1 MRKED
6 LKKNYQNRIKW
17 LLLTAA
23 ATLLL
28 SGCASLE
35 QKALDSVKEVTENF
49 TQTISNDQRIPADFV
64 RHVDGDTTVL
74 KINGK
79 EQKVRFLLI
88 DTPETVK
95 PNTKVQPFG
104 MEASKRTK
112 ELLSTASEITFE
124 YDEGDKT
131 DRYGR
136 ALGYIFVDGTLLQ
149 KTLVSEG
156 LARVAYVKEP
166 NTKYLSELE
175 QAQEQAKSESLGI
188 WSIPGYVT
196 GRGFQP

>member
-1 MRKED
+1 MK
-6 LKKNYQNRIKW
+6 LFIGKKW
-17 LLLTAA
+17 LLLTA

-35 QKALDSVKEVTENF
+35 QKAQDISNDGTDNF
-49 TQTISNDQRIPADFV
+49 TQTISNDNRIPAEFV

-74 KINGK
+74 RIDGK
-79 EQKVRFLLI
+79 EQKVRFLLV

-95 PNTKVQPFG
+95 PKTKVQPFG
-104 MEASKRTK
+104 LEASKRTK

-124 YDEGDKT
+124 YDKGDRT

-136 ALGYIFVDGTLLQ
+136 TLGYIFVDGMLLQ
-149 KTLVSEG
+149 ETLVREG

-166 NTKYLSELE
+166 NTKHLSELE

-196 GRGFQP
+196 DKGFK

>member
-1 MRKED
+1 M
-6 LKKNYQNRIKW
+6 KKLIGKKW
-17 LLLTAA
+17 LLLTAV
-23 ATLLL
+23 ATFLL
-28 SGCASLE
+28 SGCVILE
-35 QKALDSVKEVTENF
+35 QKAQDSVKEVTGNF

-74 KINGK
+74 RIDGK
-79 EQKVRFLLI
+79 ERKVRFLLI

-104 MEASKRTK
+104 LEASNRTK
-112 ELLSTASEITFE
+112 ELLSTATEITFE
-124 YDEGDKT
+124 YDKGDKT

-166 NTKYLSELE
+166 NTKYLEELE
-175 QAQEQAKSESLGI
+175 KAQEQAKSQLIGI
-188 WSIPGYVT
+188 WSIPRYVT
-196 GRGFQP
+196 ERGFQP

>member
-1 MRKED
+1 M
-6 LKKNYQNRIKW
+6 KKLIGKKW
-17 LLLTAA
+17 LLLTAV
-23 ATLLL
+23 ATFLL

-35 QKALDSVKEVTENF
+35 QKAQDSVKEVTENV

-74 KINGK
+74 KIDGK

-95 PNTKVQPFG
+95 TKTKVQPFG
-104 MEASKRTK
+104 LEASKRTK
-112 ELLSTASEITFE
+112 ELLSTASEIMFE
-124 YDEGDKT
+124 YDKGDKT

-166 NTKYLSELE
+166 NTKYLAELE
-175 QAQEQAKSESLGI
+175 QAQEQAKNESLGI
-188 WSIPGYVT
+188 WSIPGYFT
-196 GRGFQP
+196 QRGFSK

>member
-1 MRKED
+1 M
-6 LKKNYQNRIKW
+6 KKLIGKKW
-17 LLLTAA
+17 LLLTAV
-23 ATLLL
+23 ATFLL

-35 QKALDSVKEVTENF
+35 QKAQDFVQDLSQDVNEGFFK
-49 TQTISNDQRIPADFV
+49 TISNNQRIPADFV

-74 KINGK
+74 RIDRK
-79 EQKVRFLLI
+79 EQKVRFLLV
-88 DTPETVK
+88 DTPETVNPK
-95 PNTKVQPFG
+95 TKVQPFG
-104 MEASKRTK
+104 LEASKRTK

-124 YDEGDKT
+124 YDSGDKT

-136 ALGYIFVDGTLLQ
+136 VLGYIFVDGTLLQ

-166 NTKYLSELE
+166 NTKYLLELE
-175 QAQEQAKSESLGI
+175 EAQEKAKNESLGI

-196 GRGFQP
+196 ERGYK

>member
-1 MRKED
+1 MK
-6 LKKNYQNRIKW
+6 LFIGKKW
-17 LLLTAA
+17 LLLAV

-35 QKALDSVKEVTENF
+35 QKAQDFVQELEQDVYEGF
-49 TQTISNDQRIPADFV
+49 FQTISNDQRIPADFV

-74 KINGK
+74 KIEGK

-104 MEASKRTK
+104 LEASKRTK
-112 ELLSTASEITFE
+112 ELLSTAAEITFE
-124 YDEGDKT
+124 YDQGDKK

-149 KTLVSEG
+149 KTLVREG

-166 NTKYLSELE
+166 NTKYLLELE
-175 QAQEQAKSESLGI
+175 EAQEKVKNESLGI

-196 GRGFQP
+196 ERGYK

>member
-1 MRKED
+1 MK
-6 LKKNYQNRIKW
+6 LFIGKKW
-17 LLLTAA
+17 LLLAV
-23 ATLLL
+23 ATFLL
-28 SGCASLE
+28 SGCTNVE
-35 QKALDSVKEVTENF
+35 QKAQDFVQELEQDVYEGFFQN
-49 TQTISNDQRIPADFV
+49 ISNDQRIPADFV

-74 KINGK
+74 KIEGK

-104 MEASKRTK
+104 LEASKRTK
-112 ELLSTASEITFE
+112 ELLSTAAEITFE
-124 YDEGDKT
+124 YDQGDKK

-149 KTLVSEG
+149 KTLVREG

-166 NTKYLSELE
+166 NTKYLLELE
-175 QAQEQAKSESLGI
+175 EAQEKVKNESLGI

-196 GRGFQP
+196 ERGYK

>member
-1 MRKED
+1 MK
-6 LKKNYQNRIKW
+6 LFIGKKW
-17 LLLTAA
+17 LLLAV

-35 QKALDSVKEVTENF
+35 QKAQDFVQDLSQDVNEGFFK
-49 TQTISNDQRIPADFV
+49 TISNNQRIPADFV

-74 KINGK
+74 RIDGK
-79 EQKVRFLLI
+79 EQKVRFLLV

-95 PNTKVQPFG
+95 PKTKVQPFG
-104 MEASKRTK
+104 LEASKRTK

-124 YDEGDKT
+124 YDSGNKI

-136 ALGYIFVDGTLLQ
+136 VLGYIFVDGTLLQ

-166 NTKYLSELE
+166 NTKYLLELE
-175 QAQEQAKSESLGI
+175 EAQEKAKNESLGI

-196 GRGFQP
+196 ERGYK

>member
-1 MRKED
+1 MRLFIGK
-6 LKKNYQNRIKW
+6 KW
-17 LLLTAA
+17 LLLTA

-35 QKALDSVKEVTENF
+35 QKAQDFVQDLSQDVNEGFFK
-49 TQTISNDQRIPADFV
+49 TISNNQRIPADFV

-74 KINGK
+74 RIDGK
-79 EQKVRFLLI
+79 EQKVRFLLV

-95 PNTKVQPFG
+95 PKTKVQPFG
-104 MEASKRTK
+104 LEASKRTK

-124 YDEGDKT
+124 YDSGNKI

-136 ALGYIFVDGTLLQ
+136 VLGYIFVDGTLLQ

-166 NTKYLSELE
+166 NTKYLLELE
-175 QAQEQAKSESLGI
+175 EAQEKAKNESLGI

-196 GRGFQP
+196 ERGYK

>member
-1 MRKED
+1 MK
-6 LKKNYQNRIKW
+6 LFIGKKW
-17 LLLTAA
+17 LLLAV
-23 ATLLL
+23 ATFLL
-28 SGCASLE
+28 SGCTNVE
-35 QKALDSVKEVTENF
+35 QKAQDFVQELEQDVYEDF
-49 TQTISNDQRIPADFV
+49 FQTISNDQRIPADFV
-64 RHVDGDTTVL
+64 RHVDGDTTVF
-74 KINGK
+74 KIEGK

-104 MEASKRTK
+104 LEASKRTK

-124 YDEGDKT
+124 YDQGDKK

-149 KTLVSEG
+149 KTLVREG

-166 NTKYLSELE
+166 NTKYLLELE
-175 QAQEQAKSESLGI
+175 EAQEKVKNESLGI

-196 GRGFQP
+196 ERGYK

>member
-1 MRKED
+1 MKLFIE
-6 LKKNYQNRIKW
+6 KKW
-17 LLLTAA
+17 LLVTAV

-28 SGCASLE
+28 SGCSSIEQSIHDTIDASVETLNKT
-35 QKALDSVKEVTENF
+35 KAEN
-49 TQTISNDQRIPADFV
+49 QPLPAEFV

-74 KINGK
+74 KIDGK
-79 EQKVRFLLI
+79 EQKVRFLLV

-95 PNTKVQPFG
+95 QKTKVQPYG
-104 MEASKRTK
+104 LKASKRTK

-124 YDEGDKT
+124 YDKGDKT

-149 KTLVSEG
+149 EILVREG

-166 NTKYLSELE
+166 NTKYLTELD
-175 QAQEQAKSESLGI
+175 QAQEQAKKELLGI
-188 WSIPGYVT
+188 WSISGYVT
-196 GRGFQP
+196 SKGSK

>member
-1 MRKED
+1 MK
-6 LKKNYQNRIKW
+6 LFIGKKW
-17 LLLTAA
+17 LLLAV
-23 ATLLL
+23 ATFLL
-28 SGCASLE
+28 SGCTNVE
-35 QKALDSVKEVTENF
+35 QKAQDFVQELEQDVYEGF
-49 TQTISNDQRIPADFV
+49 FQTISNDQRIPADFV

-74 KINGK
+74 KIEGK

-104 MEASKRTK
+104 LEASKRTK
-112 ELLSTASEITFE
+112 ELLSTAAEITFE
-124 YDEGDKT
+124 YDQGDKK

-149 KTLVSEG
+149 KTIVSEG

-166 NTKYLSELE
+166 TTKYLAELE
-175 QAQEQAKSESLGI
+175 QAQEQAKNESLGI

-196 GRGFQP
+196 ERGYK

>member
-1 MRKED
+1 M
-6 LKKNYQNRIKW
+6 KKLNRIKW

-23 ATLLL
+23 ATLFL
-28 SGCASLE
+28 SGCANFE
-35 QKALDSVKEVTENF
+35 QKTQDFIQDLSQDVNAGF
-49 TQTISNDQRIPADFV
+49 FQTISNDQRIPAEFV

-74 KINGK
+74 RIDGK

-95 PNTKVQPFG
+95 PNTKVQPYG
-104 MEASKRTK
+104 LEASNRTK

-124 YDEGDKT
+124 YDDGDRT
-131 DRYGR
+131 DCYGR

-166 NTKYLSELE
+166 NTKYLPELE
-175 QAQEQAKSESLGI
+175 KAEVQAKSKQLGI

-196 GRGFQP
+196 ERGFQP

>member
-1 MRKED
+1 MK
-6 LKKNYQNRIKW
+6 LFIGKKW
-17 LLLTAA
+17 LLLAV
-23 ATLLL
+23 ATFLL
-28 SGCASLE
+28 SGCTNVE
-35 QKALDSVKEVTENF
+35 QKAQDFVQELEQDVYEGF
-49 TQTISNDQRIPADFV
+49 FQTISNDQRIPADFV

-74 KINGK
+74 KIEGK

-104 MEASKRTK
+104 LEASKRTK
-112 ELLSTASEITFE
+112 ELLSTAAEITFE
-124 YDEGDKT
+124 YDQGDKK
-131 DRYGR
+131 DHYGR

-149 KTLVSEG
+149 KTLVREG

-166 NTKYLSELE
+166 NTKYLLELE
-175 QAQEQAKSESLGI
+175 EAQEKVKNESLGI

-196 GRGFQP
+196 ERGYK

>member
-1 MRKED
+1 MK
-6 LKKNYQNRIKW
+6 LFIGKKW
-17 LLLTAA
+17 LLLAV
-23 ATLLL
+23 ATFLL
-28 SGCASLE
+28 SGCTNVE
-35 QKALDSVKEVTENF
+35 QKAQDFVQELEQDVYEVF
-49 TQTISNDQRIPADFV
+49 FQTISNDQRIPADFV

-74 KINGK
+74 KIEGK

-104 MEASKRTK
+104 LEASKRTK
-112 ELLSTASEITFE
+112 ELLSTAAEITFE
-124 YDEGDKT
+124 YDQGDKK

-149 KTLVSEG
+149 KTLVREG

-166 NTKYLSELE
+166 NTKYLLELE
-175 QAQEQAKSESLGI
+175 EAQEKAKNESLGI

-196 GRGFQP
+196 ERGYK

>member
-1 MRKED
+1 MK
-6 LKKNYQNRIKW
+6 LFIGKKW
-17 LLLTAA
+17 LLLAV

-35 QKALDSVKEVTENF
+35 QKAQDISNDGTGNF
-49 TQTISNDQRIPADFV
+49 TQTISNDKRIPAEFV

-74 KINGK
+74 RIDGK
-79 EQKVRFLLI
+79 EQKVRFLLV

-95 PNTKVQPFG
+95 PKTKVQPFG
-104 MEASKRTK
+104 LEASNRTK

-124 YDEGDKT
+124 YDKGDRT

-136 ALGYIFVDGTLLQ
+136 TLGYIFVDGMLLQ
-149 KTLVSEG
+149 ETLVREG

-166 NTKYLSELE
+166 NTKYLLELE
-175 QAQEQAKSESLGI
+175 EAQEKAKNESLGI

-196 GRGFQP
+196 ERGFK

>member
-1 MRKED
+1 M
-6 LKKNYQNRIKW
+6 KKLNRIKW

-23 ATLLL
+23 TLFL
-28 SGCASLE
+28 SGCAILE

-49 TQTISNDQRIPADFV
+49 TQTISNDQRIPAEFV
-64 RHVDGDTTVL
+64 RHIDGDTTVL
-74 KINGK
+74 RLDGK
-79 EQKVRFLLI
+79 EQKVRFLLV

-95 PNTKVQPFG
+95 TNTKVQAYG
-104 MEASKRTK
+104 LEASKRTK

-124 YDEGDKT
+124 YDKGDKA

-136 ALGYIFVDGTLLQ
+136 ALGYIFLDGTLLQ

-156 LARVAYVKEP
+156 LARVAYIKEP
-166 NTKYLSELE
+166 NTKYLLELE
-175 QAQEQAKSESLGI
+175 EAQEKAKNVSLGI

-196 GRGFQP
+196 TSGFK

>member
-1 MRKED
+1 MK
-6 LKKNYQNRIKW
+6 LFIGKKW
-17 LLLTAA
+17 LLLAA

-35 QKALDSVKEVTENF
+35 QKAQDFVQDLSQDVNEGFFK
-49 TQTISNDQRIPADFV
+49 TISNNQRVPADFV

-74 KINGK
+74 RIDGK
-79 EQKVRFLLI
+79 EQKVRFLLVY
-88 DTPETVK
+88 TPETVNPK
-95 PNTKVQPFG
+95 TKVQPFG
-104 MEASKRTK
+104 LEASKRTK

-124 YDEGDKT
+124 YDSGDKT

-136 ALGYIFVDGTLLQ
+136 VLGYIFVDGTLLQ

-166 NTKYLSELE
+166 NTKYLLELE
-175 QAQEQAKSESLGI
+175 EAQEKAKNESLGI
-188 WSIPGYVT
+188 WSVPGYVT
-196 GRGFQP
+196 ERGDK

>member
-1 MRKED
+1 MK
-6 LKKNYQNRIKW
+6 LFIGKKW
-17 LLLTAA
+17 LLLAV

-35 QKALDSVKEVTENF
+35 QKAQDFVQDLSQDVNEGFFK
-49 TQTISNDQRIPADFV
+49 TISNNQRIPADFV

-74 KINGK
+74 RIDGK
-79 EQKVRFLLI
+79 EQKVRFLLV
-88 DTPETVK
+88 DTPETVNPK
-95 PNTKVQPFG
+95 TKVQTFG
-104 MEASKRTK
+104 LEASKRTK

-124 YDEGDKT
+124 YDSGDKT

-136 ALGYIFVDGTLLQ
+136 VLGYIFVDGTLLQ

-166 NTKYLSELE
+166 NTKYLLELE
-175 QAQEQAKSESLGI
+175 EAQEKAKNESLGI

-196 GRGFQP
+196 ERGY

>member
-1 MRKED
+1 M
-6 LKKNYQNRIKW
+6 KKLIGKKW
-17 LLLTAA
+17 LLTAV
-23 ATLLL
+23 ATFLL
-28 SGCASLE
+28 SGCISLE
-35 QKALDSVKEVTENF
+35 QKAQDSVKEVTGNF

-74 KINGK
+74 RIDGK
-79 EQKVRFLLI
+79 ERKVRFLLI

-104 MEASKRTK
+104 LEASNRTK
-112 ELLSTASEITFE
+112 ELLSTATEITFE
-124 YDEGDKT
+124 YDKGDKT

-136 ALGYIFVDGTLLQ
+136 ALGYIFVDGVLLQ
-149 KTLVSEG
+149 ETLVREG

-166 NTKYLSELE
+166 NTKHLSELE

-196 GRGFQP
+196 DKGFK

>member
-1 MRKED
+1 MK
-6 LKKNYQNRIKW
+6 LFIGKKW
-17 LLLTAA
+17 LLLTA

-28 SGCASLE
+28 SGCANFE
-35 QKALDSVKEVTENF
+35 QKAQDFVQDLSQDVNEGFFK
-49 TQTISNDQRIPADFV
+49 TISNNQRIPADFV

-74 KINGK
+74 RIDRK
-79 EQKVRFLLI
+79 EQKVRFLLV
-88 DTPETVK
+88 DTPETVNPK
-95 PNTKVQPFG
+95 TKVQPFG
-104 MEASKRTK
+104 LEASKRTK

-124 YDEGDKT
+124 YDSGDKT

-136 ALGYIFVDGTLLQ
+136 VLGYIFVDGTLLQ

-166 NTKYLSELE
+166 NTKYLLELE
-175 QAQEQAKSESLGI
+175 EAQEKAKNESLGI

-196 GRGFQP
+196 ERGYK

>member
-1 MRKED
+1 MK
-6 LKKNYQNRIKW
+6 LFIGKKW
-17 LLLTAA
+17 LLLTA

-28 SGCASLE
+28 SGCANLE
-35 QKALDSVKEVTENF
+35 QKVQDISKDVTGNF
-49 TQTISNDQRIPADFV
+49 TQTISNDKRIPADFV

-74 KINGK
+74 KIEGK
-79 EQKVRFLLI
+79 EHKVRFLLI

-95 PNTKVQPFG
+95 PNTKVQPYG
-104 MEASKRTK
+104 LESSKRTK

-124 YDEGDKT
+124 YDSGNKT

-136 ALGYIFVDGTLLQ
+136 VLGYIFVDGTLLQ

-156 LARVAYVKEP
+156 LARVTYVKEP
-166 NTKYLSELE
+166 NTKYLLELE
-175 QAQEQAKSESLGI
+175 EEQEKAKNKSVGI

-196 GRGFQP
+196 ERGYK

>member
-1 MRKED
+1 MA
-6 LKKNYQNRIKW
+6 
-17 LLLTAA
+17 LLTA

-35 QKALDSVKEVTENF
+35 QKAQDSVKEGTGNF
-49 TQTISNDQRIPADFV
+49 TPTISNDQRISADFV

-74 KINGK
+74 RIDGK

-104 MEASKRTK
+104 LEASKRTK
-112 ELLSTASEITFE
+112 ELLSTASKITFK

-136 ALGYIFVDGTLLQ
+136 ALGYIFIDGTLLQ
-149 KTLVSEG
+149 KTLVREG

-166 NTKYLSELE
+166 STKYLEELE
-175 QAQEQAKSESLGI
+175 KEQEQAKNQLIGI

-196 GRGFQP
+196 QRGFSK

>member
-1 MRKED
+1 MK
-6 LKKNYQNRIKW
+6 LFIGKKW
-17 LLLTAA
+17 LLLAV

-35 QKALDSVKEVTENF
+35 QKAQDFVQDLSQDVNEGFFK
-49 TQTISNDQRIPADFV
+49 TISNNQRIPADFV

-74 KINGK
+74 RIDRK
-79 EQKVRFLLI
+79 EQKVRFLLV
-88 DTPETVK
+88 DTPETVNPK
-95 PNTKVQPFG
+95 TKVQTFG
-104 MEASKRTK
+104 LEASKRTK

-124 YDEGDKT
+124 YDSGDKT

-136 ALGYIFVDGTLLQ
+136 VLGYIFVDGTLLQ

-166 NTKYLSELE
+166 NTKYLLELE
-175 QAQEQAKSESLGI
+175 EAQEKAKNESLGI

-196 GRGFQP
+196 ERGYK

>member
-1 MRKED
+1 MK
-6 LKKNYQNRIKW
+6 LFIGKKW
-17 LLLTAA
+17 LLLAV
-23 ATLLL
+23 ATFLL
-28 SGCASLE
+28 SGCTNVE
-35 QKALDSVKEVTENF
+35 QKAQDFVQELEQDVYEGF
-49 TQTISNDQRIPADFV
+49 FQTISNDQRIPADFV

-74 KINGK
+74 KIEGK

-95 PNTKVQPFG
+95 PNTKVQPLG
-104 MEASKRTK
+104 LEASKRTK
-112 ELLSTASEITFE
+112 ELLSTAAEITFE
-124 YDEGDKT
+124 YDQGDKK

-149 KTLVSEG
+149 KTLVREG

-166 NTKYLSELE
+166 NTKYLLELE
-175 QAQEQAKSESLGI
+175 EAQEKVKNESLGI

-196 GRGFQP
+196 ERGYK

>member
-1 MRKED
+1 MGKED

-17 LLLTAA
+17 LLLIAA

-124 YDEGDKT
+124 YDKGNKT

-166 NTKYLSELE
+166 NTKYLPELE
-175 QAQEQAKSESLGI
+175 KAEVQAKSKHLGI

-196 GRGFQP
+196 DKGFK

>member
-1 MRKED
+1 MK
-6 LKKNYQNRIKW
+6 LFIGKKW
-17 LLLTAA
+17 LLLAV
-23 ATLLL
+23 ATFLL
-28 SGCASLE
+28 SGCTNVE
-35 QKALDSVKEVTENF
+35 QKAQDFIQDLEQDVYEGF
-49 TQTISNDQRIPADFV
+49 FQTISNDQRIPADFV

-74 KINGK
+74 KIEGK

-104 MEASKRTK
+104 LEASKRTK

-124 YDEGDKT
+124 YDKGDKT

-149 KTLVSEG
+149 KTLVREG

-175 QAQEQAKSESLGI
+175 QAQEQAKSELLGI

-196 GRGFQP
+196 DKGFK

>member
-1 MRKED
+1 MKLFIE
-6 LKKNYQNRIKW
+6 KKW
-17 LLLTAA
+17 LLVTAV

-28 SGCASLE
+28 SGCSSIEQSIHDTIDASVETLNKT
-35 QKALDSVKEVTENF
+35 KAEN
-49 TQTISNDQRIPADFV
+49 QPISAEYI
-64 RHVDGDTTVL
+64 RHIDGDTTVL
-74 KINGK
+74 KIDGK

-88 DTPETVK
+88 DAPETVK
-95 PNTKVQPFG
+95 PNTKVQPYG
-104 MEASKRTK
+104 LEASNRTK

-124 YDEGDKT
+124 YDQGDKK

-166 NTKYLSELE
+166 NTKYLTELE
-175 QAQEQAKSESLGI
+175 QTQEQAKSESLGI

-196 GRGFQP
+196 ERGFN

>member
-1 MRKED
+1 MK
-6 LKKNYQNRIKW
+6 LFIGKKW
-17 LLLTAA
+17 LLLAV

-35 QKALDSVKEVTENF
+35 QKAQDFVQDLSQDVNEGFFK
-49 TQTISNDQRIPADFV
+49 TISNNQRIPADFV

-74 KINGK
+74 RIDRK
-79 EQKVRFLLI
+79 EQKVRFLLV
-88 DTPETVK
+88 DTPETVNPK
-95 PNTKVQPFG
+95 TKVQPFG
-104 MEASKRTK
+104 LEASKRTK
-112 ELLSTASEITFE
+112 ELLFTASEITFE
-124 YDEGDKT
+124 YDSGDKT

-136 ALGYIFVDGTLLQ
+136 VLGYIFVDGTLLQ

-166 NTKYLSELE
+166 NTKYLLELE
-175 QAQEQAKSESLGI
+175 EAQEKAKNESLGI

-196 GRGFQP
+196 ERGYK

>member
-1 MRKED
+1 MK
-6 LKKNYQNRIKW
+6 LFIGKKW
-17 LLLTAA
+17 LLLAV
-23 ATLLL
+23 ATFLL
-28 SGCASLE
+28 SGCTNVE
-35 QKALDSVKEVTENF
+35 QKAQDFVQELEQDVYEGF
-49 TQTISNDQRIPADFV
+49 FQTISNDQRIPADFV

-74 KINGK
+74 KIEGK

-104 MEASKRTK
+104 LEASKRTK
-112 ELLSTASEITFE
+112 ELLSTAAEITFE
-124 YDEGDKT
+124 YDQGDKK

-166 NTKYLSELE
+166 TTKYLAELE
-175 QAQEQAKSESLGI
+175 QAQEQAKNESLGI

-196 GRGFQP
+196 ERGYK

>member
-1 MRKED
+1 MK
-6 LKKNYQNRIKW
+6 LFIGKKW
-17 LLLTAA
+17 LLLAV
-23 ATLLL
+23 ATFLL
-28 SGCASLE
+28 SGCTNVE
-35 QKALDSVKEVTENF
+35 QKAQDFVQELEQDVYEGF
-49 TQTISNDQRIPADFV
+49 FQTISNDQRIPADFV

-74 KINGK
+74 KIEGK

-95 PNTKVQPFG
+95 PNTKVQPYG
-104 MEASKRTK
+104 LEASKRTK

-124 YDEGDKT
+124 YDKGDKT

-136 ALGYIFVDGTLLQ
+136 SLGYIFVDGTLLQ
-149 KTLVSEG
+149 KTLVGEG

-196 GRGFQP
+196 DKGFK

>member
-1 MRKED
+1 M
-6 LKKNYQNRIKW
+6 KKLIGKKW
-17 LLLTAA
+17 LLLTAV
-23 ATLLL
+23 ATFLL
-28 SGCASLE
+28 SGCVILE
-35 QKALDSVKEVTENF
+35 QKAQDSVKEVTGNF

-74 KINGK
+74 RIDGK
-79 EQKVRFLLI
+79 ERKVCFLLI

-104 MEASKRTK
+104 LEASNRTK
-112 ELLSTASEITFE
+112 ELLSTATEITFE
-124 YDEGDKT
+124 YDKGDKT

-166 NTKYLSELE
+166 NTKYLEELE
-175 QAQEQAKSESLGI
+175 KAQEQAKSQLIGI
-188 WSIPGYVT
+188 WSIPRYVT
-196 GRGFQP
+196 ERGFQP

>member
-1 MRKED
+1 M
-6 LKKNYQNRIKW
+6 KKLIGKKW
-17 LLLTAA
+17 LLLTAV
-23 ATLLL
+23 ATFFI
-28 SGCASLE
+28 SGCLSLE
-35 QKALDSVKEVTENF
+35 QKANDINERF

-79 EQKVRFLLI
+79 EQKIRFLLI

-112 ELLSTASEITFE
+112 ELLSAASEITFE
-124 YDEGDKT
+124 YDKGDKT

-166 NTKYLSELE
+166 NSKYLAELE

>member
-1 MRKED
+1 MK
-6 LKKNYQNRIKW
+6 LFIGKKW
-17 LLLTAA
+17 LLLTA

-28 SGCASLE
+28 SGCANFE
-35 QKALDSVKEVTENF
+35 QKVQGISKDVTGNF
-49 TQTISNDQRIPADFV
+49 TQTISNDKRTPADFV

-74 KINGK
+74 KIEGK
-79 EQKVRFLLI
+79 EHKVRFLLI

-104 MEASKRTK
+104 LESSKRTK

-124 YDEGDKT
+124 YDSGNKT

-136 ALGYIFVDGTLLQ
+136 VLGYIFVDGTLLQ
-149 KTLVSEG
+149 KILVSEG

-166 NTKYLSELE
+166 NTKYLLELE
-175 QAQEQAKSESLGI
+175 EEQEKAKKESLGI
-188 WSIPGYVT
+188 WSIPGYVIE
-196 GRGFQP
+196 RGYK